1 MEFESLTEL
10 KTYSNIIDVVNKK
23 IRKLHW
29 SLLLQ
34 VLAIII
40 ATYSIVYI
48 EGAIIVNSTI
58 FDDIIMETILIAA
71 VPLAYIGM
79 LKEIYEDMKRKK
91 QKISHQS
98 IIAESSFTKM
108 LIILHNLPHNPG
120 FHITKRNHQPIT
132 SFPKGK
138 IYWEIPIRVEP
149 INLHS
154 QRIDRNVRKCS
165 KNCTRFIDD
174 FLSEINTD

>member
-10 KTYSNIIDVVNKK
+10 KTYSNIIDVTNKK
-23 IRKLHW
+23 IRRLHW

-40 ATYSIVYI
+40 ATYPIVYI

-79 LKEIYEDMKRKK
+79 LKEIYEDMKRRK

-98 IIAESSFTKM
+98 MIAESSFTKI
-108 LIILHNLPHNPG
+108 LIILCNLPQNPG
-120 FHITKRNHQPIT
+120 FHITERNHQPIT
-132 SFPKGK
+132 TFPKGK
-138 IYWEIPIRVEP
+138 IYWEVVNTNKP
-149 INLHS
+149 INSIH
-154 QRIDRNVRKCS
+154 RRKHRGKRRCS
-165 KNCTRFIDD
+165 RTCTDFIDD
-174 FLSEINTD
+174 FLNELNII

>member
-10 KTYSNIIDVVNKK
+10 KTYSNIIDATNKK

-91 QKISHQS
+91 QK
-98 IIAESSFTKM
+98 T
-108 LIILHNLPHNPG
+108 PTNP
-120 FHITKRNHQPIT
+120 
-132 SFPKGK
+132 
-138 IYWEIPIRVEP
+138 
-149 INLHS
+149 
-154 QRIDRNVRKCS
+154 
-165 KNCTRFIDD
+165 
-174 FLSEINTD
+174 